1 MSRCRFLQIK
11 RYLHMN
17 NNDDLP
23 ANRDADRQ
31 YKIRPGYDLLTA
43 RWQSLYD
50 LGEFISID
58 EEGMLKVER

>member
-1 MSRCRFLQIK
+1 
-11 RYLHMN
+11 MN
-17 NNDDLP
+17 NNDGLP

-43 RWQSLYD
+43 RWRSLYD